1 MSRSKDLQM
10 ARYLAGEM
18 TSKEEIA
25 YLSEIENSR
34 DELTELENMEKNW
47 KYFDQNPSRKD
58 WDSAKAW
65 KQLHQKLETEGL
77 LDDQGHRP
85 DRSSFA
91 PLLRIAASIVLVLAI
106 GIPALY
112 FGVIRDSADQ
122 SVRHHLA
129 EEGMATV
136 DLSDGS
142 RIYLNKGAEISYSK
156 AFKNQR
162 AVELKGEAFFE
173 VMSDPRNPFTV
184 HSGDMLVT
192 VLGTSFNVKQLENS
206 SDVEVYVKSGKV
218 SVSLDESDQYIQ
230 LEPEEFGIVENSTL
244 ASLVQED
251 PNYISWKT
259 KDFKFVNSALIEVLQ
274 ELEESYHVDIQSEGI
289 DLSELRITTSYS
301 GQSIDAILETIG
313 AAFEMSV
320 SHKGNNYILTK

>member
-1 MSRSKDLQM
+1 M

-18 TSKEEIA
+18 TSKEEID
-25 YLSEIENSR
+25 YLVDIEKSQDELSE
-34 DELTELENMEKNW
+34 LKNMEKNW
-47 KYFDQNPSRKD
+47 KYFDQNPSRKN
-58 WDSAKAW
+58 WDSQQGW
-65 KQLHQKLETEGL
+65 ERLNQKLETEGL
-77 LDDQGHRP
+77 LEDLGSGQ
-85 DRSSFA
+85 DRGRFT
-91 PLLRIAASIVLVLAI
+91 PLLRVAASIALILAI

-112 FGVIRDSADQ
+112 FGVIHDTMDQ

-136 DLSDGS
+136 DLPDGS
-142 RIYLNKGAEISYSK
+142 RIYLNKGSEISYSK
-156 AFKNQR
+156 AFKGQR

-184 HSGDMLVT
+184 HSGDMTVT
-192 VLGTSFNVKQLENS
+192 VLGTSFNVKQLENP

-218 SVSLDESDQYIQ
+218 RVALEQSDQYIQ
-230 LEPEEFGIVENSTL
+230 LEPEEFGIVENRRLSN
-244 ASLVQED
+244 SLQED
-251 PNYISWKT
+251 PNYMSWKT

-274 ELEESYHVDIQSEGI
+274 ELEESYHVDIHAEGF

-320 SHKGNNYILTK
+320 SHKENSYFLTK